1 MSILTDC
8 FTAKLIKIAA
18 LKNQDNEILFIMR
31 KILILPNLIHGSGF
45 TIDIFNMDGSCN
57 IDKVSNYQCFGKR
70 LVYLIK
76 YRKYLGT
83 SLYKLFR

>member
-1 MSILTDC
+1 MSILSDS

-76 YRKYLGT
+76 YRKYLGI
-83 SLYKLFR
+83 SSFDNL

>member
-1 MSILTDC
+1 MSILADC
-8 FTAKLIKIAA
+8 LTAKLIKIAA

-31 KILILPNLIHGSGF
+31 KIMILPNLIHGSGF

-57 IDKVSNYQCFGKR
+57 IDKVSNYQYFGKR

-76 YRKYLGT
+76 YRKYL
-83 SLYKLFR
+83 

>member
-18 LKNQDNEILFIMR
+18 LKNQDNEILFIIR
-31 KILILPNLIHGSGF
+31 KVMILPNLIHGSGF

-76 YRKYLGT
+76 YHKYLGI
-83 SLYKLFR
+83 SSFDNL